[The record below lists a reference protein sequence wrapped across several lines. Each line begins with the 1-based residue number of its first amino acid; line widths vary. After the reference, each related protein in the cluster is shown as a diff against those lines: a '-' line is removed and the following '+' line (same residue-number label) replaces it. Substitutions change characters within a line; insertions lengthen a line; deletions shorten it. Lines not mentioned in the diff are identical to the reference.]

1 MVAGVLTW
9 GVVSDLYGRK
19 RVLVTMLL
27 LLSLT
32 GVLTALAPTY
42 PAFVVA
48 RALNAFIVKPA
59 YFTYML
65 EVASTSN
72 HSIRPRDHAAVCG
85 RGVQHHHRRGAGVGV
100 GGGLAAAG
108 RPSIHP
114 PLLAPPR
121 PRILR
126 PQYSLLRDP
135 P

>member
-32 GVLTALAPTY
+32 GLLTALAPTY

-65 EVASTSN
+65 EVASNTTATIPSLFETIITGKKGPRNFEN
-72 HSIRPRDHAAVCG
+72 HKE
-85 RGVQHHHRRGAGVGV
+85 
-100 GGGLAAAG
+100 GL
-108 RPSIHP
+108 
-114 PLLAPPR
+114 
-121 PRILR
+121 
-126 PQYSLLRDP
+126 
-135 P
+135 

>member
-19 RVLVTMLL
+19 RVLVTMLV

-32 GVLTALAPTY
+32 GLLTALAPTY

-65 EVASTSN
+65 EVANTSN
-72 HSIRPRDHAAVCG
+72 HSTTPRVYGAVCG
-85 RGVQHHHRRGAGVGV
+85 RNFDIFYTLIGSHIRSTVRCGCPRWGVVNC
-100 GGGLAAAG
+100 
-108 RPSIHP
+108 S
-114 PLLAPPR
+114 
-121 PRILR
+121 
-126 PQYSLLRDP
+126 
-135 P
+135 